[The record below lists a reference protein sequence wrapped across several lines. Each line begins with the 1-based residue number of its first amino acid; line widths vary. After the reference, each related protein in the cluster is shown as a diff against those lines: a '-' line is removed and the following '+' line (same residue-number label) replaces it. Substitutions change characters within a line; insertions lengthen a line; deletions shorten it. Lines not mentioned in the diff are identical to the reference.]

1 VSPPTKAWLNNERV
15 ITGVVK
21 GMVVV
26 VKEWSGWIKV
36 WFPCG
41 QDFFAV
47 VGAWSSVVNLFF
59 AWSKRKW

>member
-1 VSPPTKAWLNNERV
+1 LNNERV

-47 VGAWSSVVNLFF
+47 VGAWSTYFRRGHSVVRHGQVIFCVVKL
-59 AWSKRKW
+59 

>member
-1 VSPPTKAWLNNERV
+1 LNNERV

-47 VGAWSSVVNLFF
+47 VGAWFVVV
-59 AWSKRKW
+59 K